1 MIKISID
8 AYAENNINT
17 ITVHKKD
24 SKAVLWIKMHDIQDK
39 LSVKNIFDWTK
50 KAIK

>member
-8 AYAENNINT
+8 AYAKNNINT

-24 SKAVLWIKMHDIQDK
+24 SKAVLWIKRHDIQDK
-39 LSVKNIFDWTK
+39 LSFKNIFDWTK